1 LGAAA
6 TATMMGAVTSLRQT
20 HQTLDLALRV
30 GEMLLS
36 NGAGAADVTATMSSV
51 THHLGLRQVMVDV
64 TFTTLT
70 LSHQSSFDEPPLS
83 VTRHV
88 THRETDFDDL
98 TRIDHLVADLLAD
111 EIDLEEARIRVAQIS
126 STGHQTPRWA
136 VTIGSGVFG
145 GGIALLLGADA
156 VVTVIAAIAA
166 MGIDVLQRY
175 ISRLRLPFFYAQA
188 AGGLFASL
196 LAVGVEATGI
206 DVDPSLVITASI
218 VMLLAGLGFIGAI
231 QDALTNF
238 YVTAVARILEVM
250 MSTIGVIVGVSG
262 GLTVGR
268 LLGVELT
275 VEPGASGLSRLPLMV
290 AGAAIGAA
298 AFAYAAYAPRR
309 VLLPIAGIA
318 GGAAAIFLLI
328 SERDLG
334 RAWPAALAAIFIG
347 LVSYAVAGRARVPP
361 LVIVTAA
368 IVPLLP
374 GVSIYRGL
382 GLLAEDDLSG
392 ILAMI
397 TAIGIAISLAA
408 GVILGEYVA
417 QPVRREAR
425 RLEQRLAGP
434 RLVGPIRATAR
445 KARKK
450 MH

>member
-1 LGAAA
+1 
-6 TATMMGAVTSLRQT
+6 MMEPVTTSRQT
-20 HQTLDLALRV
+20 HQTLDLALRI

-51 THHLGLRQVMVDV
+51 AHHLGLRQVIVDV
-64 TFTTLT
+64 TFTTLS
-70 LSHQSSFDEPPLS
+70 LSHQASFDDPPVS
-83 VTRHV
+83 VTRHM

-98 TRIDHLVADLLAD
+98 TRVDHLVADLLAN
-111 EIDLEEARIRVAQIS
+111 EIDFDEARIRVAQIA

-136 VTIGSGVFG
+136 VTAGWGVFG
-145 GGIALLLGADA
+145 AGIALLIGGDA
-156 VVTVIAAIAA
+156 IVTAIAA
-166 MGIDVLQRY
+166 VSATGIDVLQRY
-175 ISRLRLPFFYAQA
+175 LSRLRLPFFYAQV

-196 LAVGVEATGI
+196 LAVAVAATDV

-231 QDALTNF
+231 QDALTDF

-250 MSTIGVIVGVSG
+250 ISTVGVIVGVSG
-262 GLTVGR
+262 GLTLGR
-268 LLGVELT
+268 MVGVELT
-275 VEPGASGLSRLPLMV
+275 VEPGVSGLSRLPLMV
-290 AGAAIGAA
+290 TGAALGAA
-298 AFAYAAYAPRR
+298 AFAFSAYAPRR

-318 GGAAAIFLLI
+318 GTAAAIYLLI
-328 SERDLG
+328 GQQDAG
-334 RAWPAALAAIFIG
+334 RAWPAAVAAVFIG
-347 LVSYAVAGRARVPP
+347 LVSYSVAGRARVPP

-382 GLLAEDDLSG
+382 ALLAGDDYSG
-392 ILAMI
+392 IIAMI
-397 TAIGIAISLAA
+397 TAVAVAISLAA

-434 RLVGPIRATAR
+434 RLVGPVRARAL
-445 KARKK
+445 RKK